1 MKLWPI
7 TALGPPGEIITWTE
21 GLGFGHGVR
30 TLRGT
35 MSAFAVQWDAVSK
48 VYANGVGGLD
58 TLALD
63 APAGEILAIVGRSGS
78 GKTTALKLVNRLLEP
93 TSGRVLVDGRDVREG
108 AVETLRRGLGTV
120 LARPGL
126 LPHLTAIENIALL
139 PRVVGW
145 DRARRLRRARELLS
159 LVGLE
164 PSRFGDRSPDEL
176 STGEQQR
183 VALARALALDP
194 PILLLDEPTSA
205 LDPVT
210 RARFQEE
217 LARLQDEV
225 RKTLVLVTHD
235 MEEARR
241 LADRVAVLEAGRLLQ
256 VGTIDELRDRPAHA
270 LVSSFFAERPA
281 A

>member
-1 MKLWPI
+1 
-7 TALGPPGEIITWTE
+7 
-21 GLGFGHGVR
+21 
-30 TLRGT
+30 

-58 TLALD
+58 TLTLEAR
-63 APAGEILAIVGRSGS
+63 AGEILAIVGRSGS

-108 AVETLRRGLGTV
+108 PVETLRRGLGTV

-126 LPHLTAIENIALL
+126 LPHLTVIENIALL

-145 DRARRLRRARELLS
+145 DREKRRRRARELLA
-159 LVGLE
+159 LVGLA
-164 PSRFGDRSPDEL
+164 PGRFGDRTPDEL

-183 VALARALALDP
+183 VALARALVLDP

-217 LARLQDEV
+217 LVRLQHQV

-256 VGTIDELRDRPAHA
+256 VGTIDELRQRPAHA
-270 LVSSFFAERPA
+270 LVRSFFAERPA